1 MNPFAFL
8 SLISALIAFF
18 IGTFVFAKGTHRR
31 RNIIFMFF
39 CISFTLLGI
48 AEYGMRLANTYQTA
62 LFWSK
67 FSNLLILPISLLFHF
82 SLELSNISKKVIKFI
97 YPIIY
102 IMLGLF
108 TVLSLTTNLID
119 KNPVYRY
126 WGWTYGVFQN
136 PIYSFYYNLWSTW
149 LVLMAFLIFF
159 LNYIKATKKLQK
171 IRSEYILIGFLI
183 SLFIFLIFD
192 YFNVNFFGI
201 ELPEFGITGFTICC
215 AFIGYAIRKYDL
227 FKVNFSAATNDVIK
241 NLLDTLILTDLSG
254 TILAVND
261 ATCNMLKYSQQE
273 LIGRNIK
280 SVVVNN
286 NTIEIKRLNN
296 LSDHLPKEITV
307 EDREMRYLTGE
318 NEEIPISLSISMIKN
333 VLREPTGLLFI
344 GRDISARK
352 TTEGK
357 LKDLLEEKKK
367 YIDEILK
374 SSKVQSRLIAT
385 MSHEL
390 RTPLNSIIGFSDLLL
405 EESMGEL
412 NEQQKEYLND
422 IYTSSEQ
429 LLNLINDLLDLS
441 RTRSEEL
448 ELQIRK
454 VNLKKFINEILSNF
468 KPLAKTKN
476 LWLKVEGLEDNESLH
491 ADPIRLM
498 EIFQNLL
505 SNAIKYT
512 IDGGVTLKIT
522 KHSEYWKFDVID
534 TGIGIAEED
543 YNILF
548 QEFKRVENPLVRS
561 IEGTGLGL
569 PLVKRLVSLH
579 EGELSFT
586 SKLGK
591 GSKFT
596 FTIPHQ

>member
-1 MNPFAFL
+1 
-8 SLISALIAFF
+8 
-18 IGTFVFAKGTHRR
+18 
-31 RNIIFMFF
+31 
-39 CISFTLLGI
+39 
-48 AEYGMRLANTYQTA
+48 
-62 LFWSK
+62 
-67 FSNLLILPISLLFHF
+67 
-82 SLELSNISKKVIKFI
+82 
-97 YPIIY
+97 
-102 IMLGLF
+102 MLGLF

-390 RTPLNSIIGFSDLLL
+390 RTPLN
-405 EESMGEL
+405 
-412 NEQQKEYLND
+412 
-422 IYTSSEQ
+422 
-429 LLNLINDLLDLS
+429 
-441 RTRSEEL
+441 
-448 ELQIRK
+448 
-454 VNLKKFINEILSNF
+454 
-468 KPLAKTKN
+468 
-476 LWLKVEGLEDNESLH
+476 
-491 ADPIRLM
+491 
-498 EIFQNLL
+498 
-505 SNAIKYT
+505 
-512 IDGGVTLKIT
+512 
-522 KHSEYWKFDVID
+522 
-534 TGIGIAEED
+534 
-543 YNILF
+543 
-548 QEFKRVENPLVRS
+548 
-561 IEGTGLGL
+561 
-569 PLVKRLVSLH
+569 
-579 EGELSFT
+579 
-586 SKLGK
+586 
-591 GSKFT
+591 
-596 FTIPHQ
+596 

>member
-18 IGTFVFAKGTHRR
+18 IGTFVFAKGTHSR

-67 FSNLLILPISLLFHF
+67 FSNLLILPISLLFHL
-82 SLELSNISKKVIKFI
+82 SLELSNISKKVKKFI
-97 YPIIY
+97 YAIIY
-102 IMLGLF
+102 IMLGFF
-108 TVLSLTTNLID
+108 TVLVLTTNLID

-126 WGWTYGVFQN
+126 WGWTYGAFLN
-136 PIYSFYYNLWSTW
+136 PTYSFYYDLWSTS
-149 LVLMAFLIFF
+149 LVLMAFFMF
-159 LNYIKATKKLQK
+159 SLNYIRTTTKLQK
-171 IRSEYILIGFLI
+171 IRSKYILIGFLI

-192 YFNVNFFGI
+192 YFNVDFFGI
-201 ELPEFGITGFTICC
+201 DLPEFGITGFTIAC
-215 AFIGYAIRKYDL
+215 AFIGYAIRKYEL
-227 FKVNFSAATNDVIK
+227 FKVNFSAATDDVIK

-261 ATCNMLKYSQQE
+261 ATCNMLNYSEQE
-273 LIGRNIK
+273 LIGKNIMT
-280 SVVVNN
+280 VVINN
-286 NTIEIKRLNN
+286 NTNVTKNLNN

-307 EDREMRYLTGE
+307 EDREMRYLTSE
-318 NEEIPISLSISMIKN
+318 NEDIPISLSISMIKN
-333 VLREPTGLLFI
+333 ILKEPTGLLFI
-344 GRDISARK
+344 GRDISTRK

-374 SSKVQSRLIAT
+374 SSKIQSRLIAT

-448 ELQIRK
+448 KLQIRK
-454 VNLKKFINEILSNF
+454 VNLKEFINEILSNF
-468 KPLAKTKN
+468 KPLAKKKD
-476 LWLKVEGLEDNESLH
+476 LWLKVQGLEDNESLH
-491 ADPIRLM
+491 GDPIRLM

-512 IDGGVTLKIT
+512 IDGGVTLRIT

-534 TGIGIAEED
+534 TGIGIAKED

-579 EGELSFT
+579 KGELSFT

-596 FTIPHQ
+596 FTIPDR